1 MTETVTVL
9 GTGIMGSGI
18 ARSLAREGFTVRAWN
33 RTPKKA
39 EPLKEAG
46 VTVVPDAADAVAGAD
61 VVLTMLFD
69 ADAVAQVMEPV
80 LPQMGSVVWVQSS
93 TIGPEATERFAQTA
107 ESRGIAYVDA
117 PMLGT
122 KQPAEKGR
130 LIVIG
135 SGPTA
140 LRTRLAPL
148 FGAIGARTVWA
159 GQRPGDGQRLKL
171 AANAWVLSLVGAAAQ
186 SVRLTADLGLDPQL
200 FLEAVSGGPLDCGY
214 LQVKADAM
222 ITGDFEPAFPL
233 DGAVK
238 DGGLILDAMAAAG
251 VDDQL
256 MRALE
261 TEFER
266 ASHFGH
272 GAQDMAAVVY
282 AFQR

>member
-18 ARSLAREGFTVRAWN
+18 ARSLVREGFEVRAWN
-33 RTPKKA
+33 RTPEKA
-39 EPLKEAG
+39 EPLKKAG
-46 VTVVPDAADAVAGAD
+46 VTVVPDAAEAASGAGI
-61 VVLTMLFD
+61 VLTMLFD
-69 ADAVAQVMEPV
+69 ADAVTQVMERV
-80 LPQMGSVVWVQSS
+80 LPQMDGAVWVQSS
-93 TIGPEATERFAQTA
+93 TIGPAASERFAQMA
-107 ESRGIAYVDA
+107 ESRGIAYLDA
-117 PMLGT
+117 PVLGT
-122 KQPAEKGR
+122 KQPAEKGE

-140 LRTRLAPL
+140 LRTRIAPV

-159 GQRPGDGQRLKL
+159 GEKPGDGQRLKL

-214 LQVKADAM
+214 LQAKADAM

-238 DGGLILDAMAAAG
+238 DGGLILDAMRGAG
-251 VDDQL
+251 VDDRL

-261 TEFER
+261 TGFER
-266 ASHFGH
+266 ASHSGH
-272 GAQDMAAVVY
+272 GAQDMAAVVH

>member
-18 ARSLAREGFTVRAWN
+18 ARSLAREGFEVRAWN
-33 RTPKKA
+33 RTPQKA

-46 VTVVPDAADAVAGAD
+46 IAVVPAAAEAVSGAD
-61 VVLTMLFD
+61 IVLTMLFD
-69 ADAVAQVMEPV
+69 ADAVAQVMERA
-80 LPQMGSVVWVQSS
+80 LPRMGGAVWVQSS
-93 TIGPEATERFAQTA
+93 TIGPEATERFAQMA
-107 ESRGIAYVDA
+107 EGRGIAYVDA

-122 KQPAEKGR
+122 KQPAEKGE

-135 SGPTA
+135 SGQTA
-140 LRTRLAPL
+140 LRTRLAPV
-148 FGAIGARTVWA
+148 FGAVGARTVWA
-159 GQRPGDGQRLKL
+159 GPRPGDGQRLKL

-238 DGGLILDAMAAAG
+238 DGGLILEAMRAAG

-256 MRALE
+256 MRALAAG
-261 TEFER
+261 FER
-266 ASHFGH
+266 ASHSGH
-272 GAQDMAAVVY
+272 GAQDMAAVVT